1 MNMYMKTVI
10 LNGEDF
16 ATIEQLHSTLRQ
28 VLELP
33 DTYGANLDALWDSL
47 TGQIQLPLQ
56 IEWLH
61 YDLSEERLGDDA
73 QQVLG
78 LMEEVQG
85 EGNGFRVWVQK
96 GAVAF

>member
-1 MNMYMKTVI
+1 MKMYMKTVV

-16 ATIEQLHSTLRQ
+16 ATIEQLHVTLRQ

-33 DTYGANLDALWDSL
+33 TTYGANLDALWDSL
-47 TGQIQLPLQ
+47 TGQVQLPLQ
-56 IEWLH
+56 IEWLN
-61 YDLSEERLGDDA
+61 YDLSEERLGDYA

>member
-1 MNMYMKTVI
+1 MKMYMKTVV

-16 ATIEQLHSTLRQ
+16 ATIEQLHVTLRQ

-33 DTYGANLDALWDSL
+33 ATYGANLDALWDSL
-47 TGQIQLPLQ
+47 TGQVQLPLQ
-56 IEWLH
+56 IEWLN
-61 YDLSEERLGDDA
+61 YDLSEERLGDYA